1 MKRWIRALRA
11 PFFTASIAPVL
22 LGTTIGWSETG
33 NIRPIEFLLTLV
45 GVIFLHA
52 GTNMSND
59 YFDHRTGNDEA
70 NRNVT
75 AFSGGS
81 RVIQEKLFSP
91 KKILFVA
98 LLWFALGS
106 AIGLYLNYKLNGN
119 VVLYLGLVG
128 IFSGFFYTASPL
140 RLGYHGIG
148 EILVG
153 LNFGILVV
161 MGAYY
166 TQTEQVSWHLIPV
179 ALPISLLITAVIY
192 INEFPDLEADAI
204 ANKKTLIV
212 RMGRAKSVYGYWII
226 MSLVYLILLVN
237 VLIKIMPVWCLI
249 SFLTLPITLKAVLT
263 LKKQFDNTAKLISAN
278 ANTIVLHFIFTIL
291 LCVGYFLETL
301 KMSITPCLKAG
312 GLFWQVLC

>member
-1 MKRWIRALRA
+1 MCKYTLEKMKRWIRALRA

-226 MSLVYLILLVN
+226 MSLVCLILLVN

-249 SFLTLPITLKAVLT
+249 SFLTLPIILKAALT

-278 ANTIVLHFIFTIL
+278 ANTIALHFIFTIL
-291 LCVGYFLETL
+291 LCVGYLLETL
-301 KMSITPCLKAG
+301 KR
-312 GLFWQVLC
+312 